1 MAAQHS
7 RDNVGGWGEG
17 AVTGS
22 KQSTAQQS
30 EQQAEKRTLCSLNL
44 VRCSTNQLGAA
55 SPLPVFPAGD
65 PAPLPQ
71 HMRCFQPRCGPCSV
85 PGSSTSTLPT
95 TRPAAGGSESLCFLL
110 PSTTL
115 CPLSKLLSLS
125 LLPCSSLS
133 LALLTSPVK
142 ISAPAQKAAA
152 AATGSVKTVVHSD
165 SIPTQRCSTA
175 NCHLLWLS
183 ARCSLAHLLRA

>member
-1 MAAQHS
+1 MS
-7 RDNVGGWGEG
+7 VGGEKGQS
-17 AVTGS
+17 GS

-30 EQQAEKRTLCSLNL
+30 EQQAAKRTLCSLNL

-95 TRPAAGGSESLCFLL
+95 TRPAAGDLVSFLL
-110 PSTTL
+110 LLQPPSPLL
-115 CPLSKLLSLS
+115 CRLSKLLSLP
-125 LLPCSSLS
+125 LLPRSSLP
-133 LALLTSPVK
+133 LELLFS
-142 ISAPAQKAAA
+142 S
-152 AATGSVKTVVHSD
+152 
-165 SIPTQRCSTA
+165 
-175 NCHLLWLS
+175 
-183 ARCSLAHLLRA
+183 